1 MTNSRKNIAEILAI
15 LEKNYP
21 NPATELNFETPWQLL
36 VAAVLSA
43 QSTDKQVNKV
53 TKHLFAKYPAPG
65 DMAVV
70 SPEQLAEDIKI
81 LGLYRTKSKYLVAAA
96 RKICKDYGGK
106 VPQTRAE
113 LESLPGVGRKTAGVI
128 LANAFGIP
136 AFAVDTHV
144 FRVANRLGLAQAKTP
159 AETEKQLTET
169 ILQEKWAAMHHRLIL
184 HGRYT
189 CTARR
194 PECRSCELSPY
205 CSYYDKQYRQVTS

>member
-1 MTNSRKNIAEILAI
+1 MTNSRNNIAKILAI

-106 VPQTRAE
+106 VPK
-113 LESLPGVGRKTAGVI
+113 PGQSWKASRVG
-128 LANAFGIP
+128 ANSRRNPGQCLGIP
-136 AFAVDTHV
+136 A
-144 FRVANRLGLAQAKTP
+144 
-159 AETEKQLTET
+159 
-169 ILQEKWAAMHHRLIL
+169 
-184 HGRYT
+184 
-189 CTARR
+189 
-194 PECRSCELSPY
+194 SS
-205 CSYYDKQYRQVTS
+205 